1 MGAHRCLEDT
11 GVGPSRAREERGDLS
26 SRFCQLADEA
36 REERERE
43 RDMAERT
50 SQPEGFF
57 WMSYRRLRCLLL
69 LGAVMV
75 GFECDEL

>member
-43 RDMAERT
+43 REIWPNAHRSLKASFGCPTD
-50 SQPEGFF
+50 GFDVCFF
-57 WMSYRRLRCLLL
+57 WGR
-69 LGAVMV
+69 
-75 GFECDEL
+75 